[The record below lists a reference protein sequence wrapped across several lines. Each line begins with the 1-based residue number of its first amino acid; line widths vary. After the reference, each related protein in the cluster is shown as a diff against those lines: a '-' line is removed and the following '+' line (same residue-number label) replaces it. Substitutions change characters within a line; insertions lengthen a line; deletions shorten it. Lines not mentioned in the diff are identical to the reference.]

1 MLDRIV
7 IQYHLWMVCR
17 FDIEGDEDTQMNFT
31 SGEHTQIPTT
41 LKPSPPPQEEP
52 QRGQCDDAFNAFKH
66 K

>member
-1 MLDRIV
+1 
-7 IQYHLWMVCR
+7 MVCR

-52 QRGQCDDAFNAFKH
+52 QRGQCNDAFNAFKLR
-66 K
+66 